1 MTAVMGCVYSLV
13 LFAFFVAFL
22 VSWFR
27 SREQVRGYKRFG
39 FAAGII
45 FAAFELLILLVV
57 GFEALLS
64 TAVIVVIADVVG
76 FIRIAVYT
84 IVGIHMC
91 RSLGYSSFPLLKP
104 EFGVLEAGR
113 HDDLEDE
120 QPGTTE
126 FVEPGRQ
133 QAADAIIAPME
144 RTGVDDISMESSALD
159 HLLAPPKIK
168 GKRYAL
174 IVLAVAIGSIIY
186 SSVLFLVTSPRM
198 SDLAEQVFGEAVSGT
213 DSGLSLL
220 SLLIVLEFAFAE
232 EITFRLGIQNYLAKQ
247 LNWQG
252 KKYWIAIALTAALWT
267 LGHTGIMEP
276 GWVKLLQV
284 FPIGLALGWLFRKVG
299 TEGCILAH
307 ALFNVGMSVLTPLVF
322 G

>member
-1 MTAVMGCVYSLV
+1 
-13 LFAFFVAFL
+13 
-22 VSWFR
+22 
-27 SREQVRGYKRFG
+27 
-39 FAAGII
+39 
-45 FAAFELLILLVV
+45 
-57 GFEALLS
+57 
-64 TAVIVVIADVVG
+64 
-76 FIRIAVYT
+76 
-84 IVGIHMC
+84 
-91 RSLGYSSFPLLKP
+91 
-104 EFGVLEAGR
+104 
-113 HDDLEDE
+113 
-120 QPGTTE
+120 
-126 FVEPGRQ
+126 
-133 QAADAIIAPME
+133 
-144 RTGVDDISMESSALD
+144 
-159 HLLAPPKIK
+159 
-168 GKRYAL
+168 
-174 IVLAVAIGSIIY
+174 
-186 SSVLFLVTSPRM
+186 M
-198 SDLAEQVFGEAVSGT
+198 SDLAEQIFGEAVSGT

-252 KKYWIAIALTAALWT
+252 KEYWIAIVLTAALWT